1 MARDLR
7 LDVDRRAD
15 VQVGEIAGTSR
26 SGPATVNRMMTW
38 RHVTPDDFPLLARWL
53 AAPHVAR
60 WWNHETSAAA
70 VERDFGPSARREEP
84 SEDLLASLDGV
95 PLGLLQRSFL
105 HDYPEYLDELTP
117 IIAVPTGAMSID
129 YLIGDATNIGRGVG
143 SRMIGSALEHLWA
156 DHQDARCVIVPVHA
170 DNIRSWRALE
180 KAGLARIA
188 SGEIDPDNP
197 IDDRRHHIYR
207 MDRP

>member
-1 MARDLR
+1 ML
-7 LDVDRRAD
+7 
-15 VQVGEIAGTSR
+15 
-26 SGPATVNRMMTW
+26 TW
-38 RHVTPDDFPLLARWL
+38 RLVTPEDFPLLARWL

-60 WWNHETSAAA
+60 WWHHETSAAA

-84 SEDLLASLDGV
+84 NEDLLAFLDGA
-95 PLGLLQRSFL
+95 PLGLLQRSFW
-105 HDYPEYLDELTP
+105 HDYPEYVDEMAP
-117 IIAVPTGAMSID
+117 IMAVPSRAMTID
-129 YLIGDATNIGRGVG
+129 YLIGDAADVGRGIG
-143 SRMIGSALEHLWA
+143 TRMIRSALAGLWA
-156 DHQDARCVIVPVHA
+156 EHKDAECVIVPVHA

-207 MDRP
+207 IDRP